1 VELCGRGADKERF
14 CRETKKVGYEHSEGG
29 RVCINKNGE
38 NGPYFK
44 THRGLRQ
51 GDPLSPLLFN
61 LAADALAYILDNA
74 KELGLIRGVVPHLIQ
89 GGLTHLQ
96 YVDDTVCVKEMT
108 SQYKV

>member
-1 VELCGRGADKERF
+1 VEEVLIKKGFAEKLRKWVMSTVRGEECAA
-14 CRETKKVGYEHSEGG
+14 TKMGKMVPISRPTG
-29 RVCINKNGE
+29 
-38 NGPYFK
+38 
-44 THRGLRQ
+44 GLRQ

-108 SQYKV
+108 GQYKI

>member
-1 VELCGRGADKERF
+1 
-14 CRETKKVGYEHSEGG
+14 
-29 RVCINKNGE
+29 
-38 NGPYFK
+38 
-44 THRGLRQ
+44 
-51 GDPLSPLLFN
+51 
-61 LAADALAYILDNA
+61 LAYILDNA